1 MYRWNRP
8 KENKVE
14 QSMPH
19 QKTAKIFNLQG
30 ESTGKITLPTI
41 FSKPIR
47 PDVIKRAVL
56 AIQSSRLQPQGR
68 DPMAGKRTTAESRGT
83 GSATARVPRIKG
95 GSGRAAFA
103 PSTVKG
109 RQPHPPRAE
118 KKILKKIPK
127 KEAKI
132 ALFSAIAATAQ
143 KDAVTLRGHSIENVP
158 QIPLIVDNAIEG
170 LLRAKEVEKTLTRL
184 GVIRDVTRVRDS
196 RKIRAGKG
204 KRRGRKMKQAVGPL
218 IVVAENR
225 GLMNAAGNVPGVE
238 VTTVANLNT
247 EMLAPGTHPGRL
259 TLWTNGAIE
268 ELNQLYGEGERAQ

>member
-1 MYRWNRP
+1 MP
-8 KENKVE
+8 K
-14 QSMPH
+14 
-19 QKTAKIFNLQG
+19 QKTAKIFDIH
-30 ESTGKITLPTI
+30 GKAAGTITLPPVFNT
-41 FSKPIR
+41 PLR

-68 DPMAGKRTTAESRGT
+68 DPMAGKRTSAESRGT

-95 GSGRAAFA
+95 GSARAAFA

-118 KKILKKIPK
+118 KKILKSIPK
-127 KEAKI
+127 KEAKL

-143 KDAVTLRGHSIENVP
+143 KETVASRGHSMEAAAG
-158 QIPLIVDNAIEG
+158 IPLIVDNSIES
-170 LLRAKEVEKTLTRL
+170 LTKAKEVEEALTKL
-184 GVIRDVTRVRDS
+184 GVISDVTRVRDS

-204 KRRGRKMKQAVGPL
+204 KHRGRKMKQAVGPL
-218 IVVAENR
+218 IVVVGNK
-225 GLMNAAGNVPGVE
+225 GLADAASNVPGVE
-238 VTTVANLNT
+238 VTTVTNLNT

-268 ELNQLYGEGERAQ
+268 ALSKLYSEGETA

>member
-1 MYRWNRP
+1 MAR
-8 KENKVE
+8 
-14 QSMPH
+14 
-19 QKTAKIFNLQG
+19 KTAGIFDLQG
-30 ESTGKITLPTI
+30 KSTGKTTLPKI
-41 FSKPIR
+41 FSTPLR

-118 KKILKKIPK
+118 TKIVKKITK
-127 KEAKI
+127 KEAKL

-143 KDAVTLRGHSIENVP
+143 KDIVASRGHRIDNVLE
-158 QIPLIVDNAIEG
+158 IPLIIDSAIEG
-170 LLRAKEVEKTLTRL
+170 LTKAKEVEETLTRL
-184 GVIRDVTRVRDS
+184 GVIQDIARVRDS

-204 KRRGRKMKQAVGPL
+204 KHRGRKMKQAVGPL
-218 IVVAENR
+218 IVVVDNKS
-225 GLMNAAGNVPGVE
+225 LSHAASNVPGVQ

-268 ELNQLYGEGERAQ
+268 RLDKLYGEGESE